1 MQPEPDGSAGPD
13 ICTLIPIA
21 RVHSCFSEKFG
32 IPRQPGLA
40 AKATARLEMLPPFD
54 RSEMVRGLEK
64 FSHIWIHFLFHDAV
78 AEGWRPTVRPPWLG
92 GRKRVGVFAS
102 RSPHRPNFIGL
113 SVVRLLEIR
122 LEGKRLFL
130 DLAGVDL
137 LDQTPVFDIKPYL
150 PYSDSIVEAS
160 GGYAMEPRGA
170 AAVEFSAEAL
180 AFCRAYRQEKK
191 RDLPGLIREILQQD
205 PRPASQKEAG
215 RDFGM
220 LLWDINVR
228 WRVSGGGFLVLT
240 CEPVRVR

>member
-1 MQPEPDGSAGPD
+1 MQREPGGSAGPD
-13 ICTLIPIA
+13 ICTIIPIA
-21 RVHSCFSEKFG
+21 RIHSCFTEKFG

-40 AKATARLEMLPPFD
+40 AKATARMEMLPPFD

-130 DLAGVDL
+130 ELAGVDL

-160 GGYAMEPRGA
+160 GGYAMEPRA
-170 AAVEFSAEAL
+170 AAEVVFSDEAL
-180 AFCRAYRQEKK
+180 AFCLAYQQEKK
-191 RDLPGLIREILQQD
+191 RDLSGLIREILQQD

-228 WRVSGGGFLVLT
+228 WRVSGRGVMVLA